1 MILSFQSRIMLFFS
15 SLFIGVQLLTLV
27 AIYWVCRDNIM
38 QQIGQNLIY
47 AENIFNRQLTE
58 HGNRMAGEARILV
71 ADFGFR
77 SAVSDSDPETVT
89 SALEN
94 LSYRIHAQRGFY
106 INLQGKIIADTAG
119 RYQQQGFMFPDAIAA
134 AEAQGQSV
142 LFGILDGELCE
153 IVTAPVLAPITIG
166 WVSIAISVNH
176 GLVNSFKQLS
186 ALPPDISLL
195 EQSGE
200 SLQILTSSLEH
211 PAPEFF
217 RDELF
222 QLPLSAF
229 QRPRRVETA
238 DADLLVL
245 IRPLATASAAQ
256 TISAVLQIDLAH
268 AMRPYLLLAY
278 AILGLS
284 ILALA
289 AILLGGYLLARNIA
303 EPIRALAGA
312 SQRMRD
318 GFVDAPLP
326 VMHDDEL
333 GRLAETF
340 NLASRMAAEMSALK
354 EQDFQRR
361 ELVASVSHDLRTP
374 LTSLHGYLQT
384 MQLHADQVPD
394 PERERYLAIAVR
406 QSEKVGRLAQEL
418 FELAKL
424 ECQATPLQIESFN
437 LMELVQDVIQKY
449 EMAASK
455 RGVVLQARLDNPLPL
470 ISADIALIERVLTN
484 LIDNALRH
492 TPVGGFVRIDCL
504 PSAQRVRVV
513 IKDSGIGI
521 AAEFLPKLF
530 NRESPLS
537 RQARVNGGG
546 LGLLIVAKIVAL
558 HGGGMQVQSTLGQGT
573 EFSFDLAVA
582 TN

>member
-1 MILSFQSRIMLFFS
+1 MSLSFQSRIMLFFS
-15 SLFIGVQLLTLV
+15 SLFIGVQILTLL
-27 AIYWVCRDNIM
+27 AIYWVCRDNIV
-38 QQIGQNLIY
+38 QQVGQNLIY

-58 HGNRMAGEARILV
+58 HGNRMASEARILV

-77 SAVSDSDPETVT
+77 SAVSDSDEETVA

-119 RYQQQGFMFPDAIAA
+119 RYQQQAFMFPDAIAG
-134 AEAQGQSV
+134 AETQGQSV
-142 LFGILDGELCE
+142 RFGMLDGELCE

-166 WVSIAISVNH
+166 YVSIALPVNR

-195 EQSGE
+195 EKSGDT
-200 SLQILTSSLEH
+200 LQILSSSLEH
-211 PAPEFF
+211 PAPAFFMEAFF
-217 RDELF
+217 R
-222 QLPLSAF
+222 LPISAF
-229 QRPRRVETA
+229 QRPKRVETV

-245 IRPLATASAAQ
+245 IRPLAAASADQ
-256 TISAVLQIDLAH
+256 TISAVLQIDLAQ
-268 AMRPYLLLAY
+268 AMRPYALLAY

-289 AILLGGYLLARNIA
+289 AILLGGYLLARNIT

-312 SQRMRD
+312 SQRIKD
-318 GFVDAPLP
+318 GFIDAPLP
-326 VMHDDEL
+326 VKHGDEL

-340 NLASRMAAEMSALK
+340 NLASQMAAEMSDLK
-354 EQDFQRR
+354 EQDLLRR

-374 LTSLHGYLQT
+374 LTSLHGYLET
-384 MQLHADQVPD
+384 MQLHAGQETDT
-394 PERERYLAIAVR
+394 ERERYLAIAVR

-418 FELAKL
+418 FELARL
-424 ECQATPLQIESFN
+424 ECQAAPLQMESFN
-437 LMELVQDVIQKY
+437 LLELVQDVTQKY
-449 EMAASK
+449 EMTASK
-455 RGVVLQARLDNPLPL
+455 RGVFLQAKLDNQLPL

-492 TPVGGFVRIDCL
+492 TPAGGFVRIECQQN
-504 PSAQRVRVV
+504 AQRVCMV

-521 AAEFLPKLF
+521 APEFLPKLF
-530 NRESPLS
+530 TRESPLS
-537 RQARVNGGG
+537 RKARADGGG
-546 LGLLIVAKIVAL
+546 LGLLIVAKIVVL
-558 HGGGMQVQSTLGQGT
+558 HGGVIHVQSKLGFGA

-582 TN
+582 T